1 MRKEKTAR
9 AREAEK
15 DKQSAPSLPHSG
27 IGRPD
32 VKDSLRRL
40 SSAGRL
46 GLRKLWLCA
55 LRRHRLVRAVFPEN
69 DEEDVAHLAGYGAN
83 SSQMMFAPV
92 LQRLVVFRQ
101 NRVAERGA
109 GCGQPDSPAQ
119 IRGSPLGNVVF
130 GSCELT

>member
-1 MRKEKTAR
+1 MTNGLPMRKEKTAR

-15 DKQSAPSLPHSG
+15 DKQSTPSLPHGG

-69 DEEDVAHLAGYGAN
+69 DEEDVAHPYFN
-83 SSQMMFAPV
+83 TWSEMT
-92 LQRLVVFRQ
+92 
-101 NRVAERGA
+101 
-109 GCGQPDSPAQ
+109 D
-119 IRGSPLGNVVF
+119 IR
-130 GSCELT
+130 